1 MAIWEILE
9 IEATS
14 DTKAIKRAYAKKLKV
29 TRPDEDPKGFQEL
42 HWAYKTALQ
51 HAEWMARR
59 EAEGDE
65 EDYDEYEDESAEQ
78 DDSNSNTSESD
89 LSHLDL
95 QLQDN
100 SSNLSLTEEKSISES
115 IAELRNQ
122 LVNPQDSTI
131 DETALGENNHSSLN
145 QSPNENLIDAANDI
159 ASDSEDSDQQPESTE
174 PVVNPY
180 QVEGERLLG
189 IAQLLLAS
197 NGDQSKANSWSFILG
212 SSFIL
217 EDHFNWRLGLEMLR
231 LIREHNLESAAQVN
245 RIVGQEALTYLDSIF
260 NWKDN
265 YHQILRVMGDEYKT
279 WLDMIREPESNDTNW
294 QNKIRGGK
302 KIILADQT
310 NHATQEQT
318 SQSVIAP
325 PFKRFMAWFIDWVF
339 LVLVITLLQKDSPDL
354 SPLVSSIL
362 FPLLYFVFFESSQ
375 LQGTI
380 GKRLLGLKVVKS
392 DLEPLGIRDCILRT
406 ICFMIYQVVVI
417 AAIVGIS
424 MSIPFAA
431 FIIVGAYA
439 YSFSKDPTLF
449 YDRITNT
456 RVMKSR

>member
-1 MAIWEILE
+1 MAIWDILE

-14 DTKAIKRAYAKKLKV
+14 DTKVIKRAYAKKLKV

-65 EDYDEYEDESAEQ
+65 DDYDEYENDSSEQ
-78 DDSNSNTSESD
+78 YDPNSDASESE

-95 QLQDN
+95 QLQDDSTI
-100 SSNLSLTEEKSISES
+100 SSATDEKSISES

-122 LVNPQDSTI
+122 LVNSHEPVNTNNTDAYNSIETITADALHDQTDEVQD
-131 DETALGENNHSSLN
+131 
-145 QSPNENLIDAANDI
+145 
-159 ASDSEDSDQQPESTE
+159 QPDSTE

-180 QVEGERLLG
+180 QIEGERLLG

-197 NGDQSKANSWSFILG
+197 NGDQAKANSWSFILE

-231 LIREHNLESAAQVN
+231 LIREHNLEHVAQVN
-245 RIVGQEALTYLDSIF
+245 KIVGQEALTYLDSIF

-294 QNKIRGGK
+294 QDKIRGGK

-325 PFKRFMAWFIDWVF
+325 PFKRFIAWLIDWIF
-339 LVLVITLLQKDSPDL
+339 LVFVITLLKKDSPDL
-354 SPLVSSIL
+354 SPFVPSVV
-362 FPLLYFVFFESSQ
+362 FPLLYFIFFESSQ

-392 DLEPLGIRDCILRT
+392 NLEPLGVIDCILRT
-406 ICFMIYQVVVI
+406 ICFMVYQAVIVI
-417 AAIVGIS
+417 AVVGIS

-431 FIIVGAYA
+431 FILVGAYA
-439 YSFSKDPTLF
+439 YSFSKEPAKL
-449 YDRITNT
+449 YDRLTNT
-456 RVMKSR
+456 RVIKSR

>member
-1 MAIWEILE
+1 MAIWDILE

-14 DTKAIKRAYAKKLKV
+14 DTKVIKRAYAKKLKV

-65 EDYDEYEDESAEQ
+65 DDYDEYENDSSEQ
-78 DDSNSNTSESD
+78 YDPNSDASESE

-95 QLQDN
+95 QLQDDSTI
-100 SSNLSLTEEKSISES
+100 SSATDEKSISES

-122 LVNPQDSTI
+122 LVNSHEPVNTNNTDAYNSIETITADALHDQTDEVQD
-131 DETALGENNHSSLN
+131 
-145 QSPNENLIDAANDI
+145 
-159 ASDSEDSDQQPESTE
+159 QPDSTE

-180 QVEGERLLG
+180 QIEGERLLG

-197 NGDQSKANSWSFILG
+197 NGDQAKANSWSFILE

-231 LIREHNLESAAQVN
+231 LIREHNLEHVAQVN
-245 RIVGQEALTYLDSIF
+245 KIVGQEALTYLDSIF

-294 QNKIRGGK
+294 QDKIRGGK

-325 PFKRFMAWFIDWVF
+325 PFKRFIAWLIDWIF
-339 LVLVITLLQKDSPDL
+339 LVFVITLLKKDSPDL
-354 SPLVSSIL
+354 SPFVPSVV
-362 FPLLYFVFFESSQ
+362 FPLLYFIFFESSQ

-392 DLEPLGIRDCILRT
+392 NLEPLGVIDCILRT
-406 ICFMIYQVVVI
+406 ICFMVYQAVIVI
-417 AAIVGIS
+417 AVVGIS

-431 FIIVGAYA
+431 FILVGAYA
-439 YSFSKDPTLF
+439 YSFSKEPATL
-449 YDRITNT
+449 YDRLTNT
-456 RVMKSR
+456 RVIKSR

>member
-14 DTKAIKRAYAKKLKV
+14 DTKVIKRAYAKKLKV

-65 EDYDEYEDESAEQ
+65 DDYDEYEDDSSEQ
-78 DDSNSNTSESD
+78 YDPNSDASESE

-95 QLQDN
+95 QLQDDSTN
-100 SSNLSLTEEKSISES
+100 SSVTDEKSISES

-122 LVNPQDSTI
+122 LVNSHESVNTNNTDAYNSVETITADALHDQTDEVQD
-131 DETALGENNHSSLN
+131 
-145 QSPNENLIDAANDI
+145 
-159 ASDSEDSDQQPESTE
+159 QPESTE

-180 QVEGERLLG
+180 QIEGERLLG

-197 NGDQSKANSWSFILG
+197 NGDQAKANSWSFIFE

-231 LIREHNLESAAQVN
+231 LIREHNLEHVAQVN
-245 RIVGQEALTYLDSIF
+245 KIVGQEALTYLDSIF

-265 YHQILRVMGDEYKT
+265 EQQILRVMGDEYRT

-302 KIILADQT
+302 KIILANQT
-310 NHATQEQT
+310 TSATQEQS
-318 SQSVIAP
+318 SQSIIAP
-325 PFKRFMAWFIDWVF
+325 PFKRFMAWLIDWIF
-339 LVLVITLLQKDSPDL
+339 LVFVITLLKKDSPDL
-354 SPLVSSIL
+354 SPFVPSVV
-362 FPLLYFVFFESSQ
+362 FPLLYFIFFESSQ

-392 DLEPLGIRDCILRT
+392 NLEPLGVIDCILRT
-406 ICFMIYQVVVI
+406 ICFMVYQAVIVI
-417 AAIVGIS
+417 AVVGIS

-431 FIIVGAYA
+431 FILVGAYA
-439 YSFSKDPTLF
+439 YSFSKEPATL
-449 YDRITNT
+449 YDRLTNT
-456 RVMKSR
+456 RVIKSR

>member
-1 MAIWEILE
+1 MSIWDILE

-14 DTKAIKRAYAKKLKV
+14 DTKVIKRAYAKKLKV

-59 EAEGDE
+59 EAAGDDE
-65 EDYDEYEDESAEQ
+65 EDYDDYEDESSEE
-78 DDSNSNTSESD
+78 SNSNSEVSELD
-89 LSHLDL
+89 ISNLDL
-95 QLQDN
+95 QLQNTTDP
-100 SSNLSLTEEKSISES
+100 LAEEKSISES

-122 LVNPQDSTI
+122 LVNPPETSSDTLINQQESIDQTI
-131 DETALGENNHSSLN
+131 NHNINQTTDHITNQTIET
-145 QSPNENLIDAANDI
+145 
-159 ASDSEDSDQQPESTE
+159 SEYSVAQEQITE
-174 PVVNPY
+174 TVANPY
-180 QVEGERLLG
+180 QIEGERLLG
-189 IAQLLLAS
+189 IAQLLLGS
-197 NGDQSKANSWSFILG
+197 NGEQAKANSWSFILE

-245 RIVGQEALTYLDSIF
+245 KIVGQEALTYLDSIF

-265 YHQILRVMGDEYKT
+265 YHQVIRVMGDEYKT
-279 WLDMIREPESNDTNW
+279 WLDMIREPESKDTNW
-294 QNKIRGGK
+294 QDKIRGGK
-302 KIILADQT
+302 KIVLATQT
-310 NHATQEQT
+310 NHTTQEQ
-318 SQSVIAP
+318 SQNSIIAP

-339 LVLVITLLQKDSPDL
+339 LILVITLLKKDSPDL
-354 SPLVSSIL
+354 SPFVPSII

-380 GKRLLGLKVVKS
+380 GKRILGLKVVKS
-392 DLEPLGIRDCILRT
+392 DLKPMGILDCILRT
-406 ICFMIYQVVVI
+406 ICFMIYQVVI
-417 AAIVGIS
+417 LAAIVGIS

-456 RVMKSR
+456 RVVKTR

>member
-1 MAIWEILE
+1 MAIWDILE

-14 DTKAIKRAYAKKLKV
+14 DTKVIKRAYAKKLKV

-65 EDYDEYEDESAEQ
+65 DDYDEYEDDSSEQ
-78 DDSNSNTSESD
+78 YDPNSDASESE

-95 QLQDN
+95 QLQDDSTN
-100 SSNLSLTEEKSISES
+100 SSVTDEKSISES

-122 LVNPQDSTI
+122 LVNSHESVNTNNTDAYNSVETITADALHDQTDEVQD
-131 DETALGENNHSSLN
+131 
-145 QSPNENLIDAANDI
+145 
-159 ASDSEDSDQQPESTE
+159 QPESAE

-180 QVEGERLLG
+180 QIEGERLLG
-189 IAQLLLAS
+189 IAQVLLAS
-197 NGDQSKANSWSFILG
+197 NGDQAKANSWSFILE

-231 LIREHNLESAAQVN
+231 LIREHNLEHVAQVN
-245 RIVGQEALTYLDSIF
+245 KIVGQEALTYLDSIF

-265 YHQILRVMGDEYKT
+265 EQQILRVMGDEYKT
-279 WLDMIREPESNDTNW
+279 WLDMIRELESNDTNW

-325 PFKRFMAWFIDWVF
+325 PFKRFIAWLIDWIF
-339 LVLVITLLQKDSPDL
+339 LVFVITLLKKDSPDL
-354 SPLVSSIL
+354 SPFVPSVV
-362 FPLLYFVFFESSQ
+362 FPLLYFIFFESSQ

-392 DLEPLGIRDCILRT
+392 NLEPLGVIDCILRT
-406 ICFMIYQVVVI
+406 ICFMVYQAVIVI
-417 AAIVGIS
+417 AVVGIS
-424 MSIPFAA
+424 MSIPFVA
-431 FIIVGAYA
+431 FILVGAYA
-439 YSFSKDPTLF
+439 YSFSKEPATL
-449 YDRITNT
+449 YDRLTNT
-456 RVMKSR
+456 RVIKSR